1 MADEVA
7 VVDPAY
13 DDQRLA
19 RVYDAENPWHAQDD
33 FYLALDLAADAVL
46 DMACGTGTR
55 LARAR
60 EEGHRGR
67 LVGVDPG
74 RGMLAVA
81 RSKTDRVQWV
91 RGDAQ
96 TLDLGRYFDLVT
108 MTGHAFQVLLDD
120 ATVRAALRTFDRHLM
135 PGGLLAFETRNPA
148 PRDWE
153 RWTAH
158 ETRQV
163 VRTGDGER
171 FEVWVDAPRSH
182 DGDLVS
188 FEAFTRVLSTGE
200 LLRSSSTLRFVD
212 PEHLRRLLAEE
223 GFVVE
228 HWFGDWD
235 RSPVTPA
242 GPEVIVLAR
251 PARESSA
258 ARARGGGR

>member
-1 MADEVA
+1 VGDQVA
-7 VVDPAY
+7 AVDPAY
-13 DDQRLA
+13 DDQRLS

-81 RSKTDRVQWV
+81 RAKTDRVQWV

-96 TLDLGRYFDLVT
+96 TLELGRHFDLVT

-120 ATVRAALRTFDRHLM
+120 DAVRAALRTFHHHLV
-135 PGGLLAFETRNPA
+135 PAGLLAFETRNPA
-148 PRDWE
+148 SRPWE
-153 RWTAH
+153 GWTVA

-163 VRTGDGER
+163 VSTPDGER
-171 FEVWVDAPRSH
+171 FEVWVDGARAH
-182 DGDLVS
+182 DGDLVT
-188 FEAFTRVLSTGE
+188 FEGYTSVPSTGE
-200 LLRSSSTLRFVD
+200 LLVGSSTLRFVD
-212 PEHLRRLLAEE
+212 PGHLRRLLADE
-223 GFVVE
+223 GFAVE
-228 HWFGDWD
+228 SWFGDWD
-235 RSPVTPA
+235 RSPVTPTS
-242 GPEVIVLAR
+242 PEIVVLAR
-251 PARESSA
+251 PL
-258 ARARGGGR
+258 